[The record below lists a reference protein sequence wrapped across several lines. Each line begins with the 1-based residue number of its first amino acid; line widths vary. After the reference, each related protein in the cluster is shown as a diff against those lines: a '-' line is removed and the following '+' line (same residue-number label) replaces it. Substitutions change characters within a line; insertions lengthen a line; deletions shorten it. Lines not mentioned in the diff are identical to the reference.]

1 MIQGDSRAE
10 PLPTAVEAAET
21 LVDMLDRYGLDARS
35 LSGLKACFRH
45 DEASGPA
52 GRREA
57 VKHSLLETDP
67 YCTAD
72 IEALSRFLDSF
83 IALSEAD
90 FAAEWV
96 DELVRNWRALRRS
109 GCANDL
115 PYRAAAALTSH
126 AGRRLLGDRSSL
138 SALEVEILGALS
150 TAGIC
155 VAEFLGRTMRRGGGA
170 MPIEDIVDRG
180 QGRVLVDRLADV
192 LAKDKG
198 GGAPAEDEGWTV
210 GLIAFQF
217 HLGPAALTL
226 PREQRDQL
234 ADDAVARIG
243 TVLRSSDILV
253 RTEVHAGAAILPG
266 LCAHAQVRLA
276 ANKMA
281 QALERPFSLPAAEIR
296 LSFALGAVWVA
307 DSRDTAEELVRY
319 AELAVSA
326 AVRENKTIV
335 FFDDSLLAA
344 ARQEVLI
351 DKEFVDALE
360 NGLIALHVQPQID
373 LRTGCCV
380 GGELLLRWVDGG
392 GVEVPAAHVPE
403 IAWRLGMAPR
413 LTRWL
418 LFSACRTLAELLKV
432 GIDIHLSVNLTGRD
446 LMDEELPAL
455 VEQAIGFWRVPPSK
469 LRFELIES
477 AVLED
482 PVVGAAVMNRLI
494 ELGVSTSIDDFGI
507 AYSSILYLRQLPL
520 DELKIDRVFVDS
532 MSWSREDREIVGA
545 LIRLAHGLDLRVVAE
560 GIEDEQTAALLSEM
574 GCDCGQGYWIAR
586 AMPAEA
592 MPTWLAE
599 WNRRVAAS
607 PVFQVAVTS

>member
-1 MIQGDSRAE
+1 
-10 PLPTAVEAAET
+10 
-21 LVDMLDRYGLDARS
+21 MLDRYGLDARS
-35 LSGLKACFRH
+35 LSGLKACFRY
-45 DEASGPA
+45 DEASGHE

-57 VKHSLLETDP
+57 IKHLLLETDP

-72 IEALSRFLDSF
+72 IEALNCFLDSF
-83 IALSEAD
+83 VALSEAD

-96 DELVRNWRALRRS
+96 AMLVRDWRALRRS

-126 AGRRLLGDRSSL
+126 ASRWLLRDRSSL
-138 SALEVEILGALS
+138 SALEVEILAALS

-192 LAKDKG
+192 LAKDREG
-198 GGAPAEDEGWTV
+198 GVPAEAEGWTV
-210 GLIAFQF
+210 GLVAFQF

-243 TVLRSSDILV
+243 AVLRSSDILV
-253 RTEVHAGAAILPG
+253 RTEIHAGAVILPG
-266 LCAHAQVRLA
+266 LRTHGQVRLA
-276 ANKMA
+276 ASKMA
-281 QALERPFSLPAAEIR
+281 QVFETPFSLPAAEIR

-326 AVRENKTIV
+326 AVRENKPII
-335 FFDDSLLAA
+335 FFDDSLLVAA
-344 ARQEVLI
+344 HQEVLI
-351 DKEFVDALE
+351 DKEFVDALDTGQIE
-360 NGLIALHVQPQID
+360 LHVQPQID
-373 LRTGCCV
+373 LRSGRCV

-403 IAWRLGMAPR
+403 IAWRLGMAPQ

-418 LFSACRTLAELLKV
+418 LFAACRTLAELLKV

-446 LMDEELPAL
+446 LMDEELPIL
-455 VEQAIGFWRVPPSK
+455 VKQAIGFWRVPPSK
-469 LRFELIES
+469 LKFELIES

-482 PVVGAAVMNRLI
+482 PVVGAAVMKQLI
-494 ELGVSTSIDDFGI
+494 DLGVSTSIDDFGI

-532 MSWSREDREIVGA
+532 MCRSPEDQEIVGA
-545 LIRLAHGLDLRVVAE
+545 LIRLAHALDLRVVAE
-560 GIEDEQTAALLSEM
+560 GVEDGYTMAILREM
-574 GCDCGQGYWIAR
+574 GCDCAQGYWIAR
-586 AMPAEA
+586 AMPAEE
-592 MPTWLAE
+592 MPAWLEE
-599 WNRRVAAS
+599 WNRRVAEN
-607 PVFQVAVTS
+607 PVFQAAVTP

>member
-1 MIQGDSRAE
+1 MIKSDSRAE
-10 PLPTAVEAAET
+10 SSPTAVEAAET

-45 DEASGPA
+45 EGASGPA

-57 VKHSLLETDP
+57 IKHSLLEADP
-67 YCTAD
+67 NCTAD
-72 IEALSRFLDSF
+72 MEALNRFLDSF

-90 FAAEWV
+90 FSAEWV
-96 DELVRNWRALRRS
+96 DKLVRDWRALRRS

-126 AGRRLLGDRSSL
+126 ASRRLLGDRSSL

-155 VAEFLGRTMRRGGGA
+155 LAEFLGRTMRRGGGA

-192 LAKDKG
+192 LAKDREG
-198 GGAPAEDEGWTV
+198 GTEGEGWTV

-234 ADDAVARIG
+234 ADDAVARISAI
-243 TVLRSSDILV
+243 LRSSDILV
-253 RTEVHAGAAILPG
+253 RTEAHAGAAILPG
-266 LCAHAQVRLA
+266 LHTHAQVRLA
-276 ANKMA
+276 ASKMA
-281 QALERPFSLPAAEIR
+281 QVFERPFSLPSAEIR
-296 LSFALGAVWVA
+296 LSFALGAVWMA

-326 AVRENKTIV
+326 AVRENKAIV

-360 NGLIALHVQPQID
+360 TGRIALHVQPQID
-373 LRTGCCV
+373 LRTGRCV
-380 GGELLLRWVDGG
+380 GGELLLRWIDGG

-403 IAWRLGMAPR
+403 IAWRLGMAPQ

-418 LFSACRTLAELLKV
+418 LFSACRTLAELIKA

-446 LMDEELPAL
+446 LMDEELPLL

-469 LRFELIES
+469 LTFELIES

-507 AYSSILYLRQLPL
+507 AYSSILYLRQLSL
-520 DELKIDRVFVDS
+520 DELKIDRAFVDS
-532 MSWSREDREIVGA
+532 MSRSREDKEIVGA

-560 GIEDEQTAALLSEM
+560 GIEDEHTAALLSEM
-574 GCDCGQGYWIAR
+574 GCDSGQGYWIAR
-586 AMPAEA
+586 AMPTEE
-592 MPTWLAE
+592 MPAWLAE
-599 WNRRVAAS
+599 WNRRAASS
-607 PVFQVAVTS
+607 PVFRATVVSS